1 MLVNTFWDC
10 FLLCQRDPYMRNKN
24 NTELSQDTN
33 DMSASERDF
42 AYLKEIPSII
52 KYYIKSLFTWIFIPY
67 GIVVSAL
74 QLAGIVNMGIAHILL
89 ISAGMIAILSI
100 WLSDVCAKSKKY
112 SIVTMFVVVG
122 FLIVIDR
129 AMVYIAEYQQRE
141 SDPQVKVYIKKG
153 YDEIYITIRAER
165 YVSTLA
171 LDVPIVGKF
180 INIHEHFSVTEAVTV
195 SQKIVGENSETSIN
209 NIELFIEKIQPKND
223 IVYRIL
229 FRRYDNVYVTGIYR
243 YKVSYIWQYRG
254 DILSKEQWFSL
265 ITGEPVKDP
274 LIKIRG
280 FKYINKG
287 FTPEEARK
295 DFEEGIKKHE
305 VK

>member
-1 MLVNTFWDC
+1 
-10 FLLCQRDPYMRNKN
+10 MRNKN

>member
-1 MLVNTFWDC
+1 
-10 FLLCQRDPYMRNKN
+10 
-24 NTELSQDTN
+24 
-33 DMSASERDF
+33 MSASERDF